1 MVKRPKLA
9 SGKGSKNNSPN
20 LIINM
25 RKLRET
31 SDTTDLKTNE
41 TTTTPALGDSR
52 SYFSEMIR
60 FEETMD

>member
-1 MVKRPKLA
+1 
-9 SGKGSKNNSPN
+9 
-20 LIINM
+20 M